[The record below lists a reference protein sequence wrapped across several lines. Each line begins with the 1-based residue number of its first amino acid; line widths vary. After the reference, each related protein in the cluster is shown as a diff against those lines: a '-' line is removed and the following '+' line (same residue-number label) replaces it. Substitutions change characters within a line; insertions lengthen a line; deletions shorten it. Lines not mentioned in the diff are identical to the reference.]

1 MDYHSL
7 TRKELQFL
15 CKKNKIRANMTN
27 FAMADTLSSLP
38 KVHGVEGN
46 RNFTPETPTLTSTS
60 RKSKATATKPLSY
73 LDNSEPMSSNG
84 DLARHTLSPLTN
96 LYPSDINIPKEVHVV
111 DHPHGTR
118 LAKRLKLSAQKVGGR
133 NDAINIEMLPGE
145 DKNEEMR
152 TKYEVN
158 DDVLP
163 YNEGNRIKVS
173 NEEQDEVGTGDVS
186 YIMVC
191 AESLKL
197 EEFTVHLNGDQD
209 AIIEETSSTSIMGG
223 VSGDKTGC
231 SLSGCSSEVSYAP
244 RVSAKKSLNI
254 TRTLVGC
261 TSDISSAPMV
271 SKPVK
276 VVCDLNETY
285 LMGEETMNIKDPNED
300 QNMESKDEPIQVNE
314 PSLTVE
320 KTEIFEASNLDDQK
334 SKLMCD
340 IELCNVKVTEAE
352 RENISNG
359 NDDISDAAEKL
370 SFSPSVTGLTANQIP
385 VYVATPT
392 RTTTSDDKVQE
403 TTPLISHTTSIM
415 GGVPRDKIGC
425 SLNGCSSKVSY
436 APRVSAKKSL
446 NTARTLVGC
455 TSDIFSAPML
465 SKSVKVV
472 CDLNETYLMSEE
484 TINIKDSN
492 EDEDMESKDQPGR
505 VNEPSLTVEKAEIL
519 EASNHDDEKSKL
531 MCDIELCNV
540 KVTEVEAKNSSSGND
555 DISDAAEKLSFS
567 PSATGLTANQI
578 PVYVATPT
586 RTTTLDDKVQGTTP
600 LISYTKKKEVTIP
613 IISAGKS
620 MNIARACVGCTSELS
635 SAPTISAEKSMN
647 NALVRCKTSLVGEET
662 ENIKVPNEQNMEI
675 MDQPIEIN
683 EVVGFK
689 SAHNLEVKFI
699 NEDELSNL
707 KGTEVE
713 TKYVDESFLMV
724 KKAENLEDSNVDDGK
739 IKFTC
744 EVGFCGVKVTEIE
757 EDSEE
762 DGPNVNNDI
771 SDVLEKFSLSPSAT
785 GPVVNPIP
793 VHVASPT
800 RATASENQVQE
811 TTPLNSF
818 ITKKAVTTPK
828 GSIEVLDDMRGINE
842 RGKCS
847 ASTSKVVTEL
857 EAELKHSK
865 GENSSQGK
873 LNSTSIRQLKRMIKL
888 THSENKN
895 ATVDQNKEIRPEEH
909 ENEGQNTLQRKVGFC
924 DVKVTEV
931 EEDSEEVG
939 FNVNNDISDVLEKF
953 SLSPSATGPV
963 VNPIPVHVANPTRA
977 TASED
982 QVQETTPLISFITKK
997 AVTTPKGSIK
1007 VSGDMR
1013 GINERGKCRASTSK
1027 VVTEF
1032 EAELKHSKGE
1042 NSSQGKLNFTSI
1054 RQLKK
1059 MIKLTHPENKNAI
1072 VDQNK
1077 EIRPEEHENK
1087 GQNTLQRKLK
1097 ATSLRQ
1103 LKKTVKQLIQSDNE
1117 NINVKLNKKVVPED
1131 NEDKDQNTAEREL
1144 KATSARQLIKMIK
1157 QRTQTTKTPLP
1168 SLILAE

>member
-46 RNFTPETPTLTSTS
+46 GNFTPETPLLTSTS
-60 RKSKATATKPLSY
+60 RKSKATATKPLSD
-73 LDNSEPMSSNG
+73 LADNNEPMSSNG

-96 LYPSDINIPKEVHVV
+96 LYRSDINIPKEVHVV

-133 NDAINIEMLPGE
+133 NDAINIEMSPGE
-145 DKNEEMR
+145 EKNEEMR

-158 DDVLP
+158 DDVLL
-163 YNEGNRIKVS
+163 YNEGNRVKVS
-173 NEEQDEVGTGDVS
+173 NEEQDEVGTEDVS

-197 EEFTVHLNGDQD
+197 EEFTAHLNGDQD
-209 AIIEETSSTSIMGG
+209 AIVEETSSTSIMGG
-223 VSGDKTGC
+223 VSRDKIGC
-231 SLSGCSSEVSYAP
+231 SLNGSSEVSYAP

-254 TRTLVGC
+254 ARTLVGC

-285 LMGEETMNIKDPNED
+285 LMGEETINIKDPND
-300 QNMESKDEPIQVNE
+300 QDMESKDEPIQVNE

-320 KTEIFEASNLDDQK
+320 KTEIFEASNLDD
-334 SKLMCD
+334 
-340 IELCNVKVTEAE
+340 
-352 RENISNG
+352 
-359 NDDISDAAEKL
+359 
-370 SFSPSVTGLTANQIP
+370 
-385 VYVATPT
+385 
-392 RTTTSDDKVQE
+392 
-403 TTPLISHTTSIM
+403 
-415 GGVPRDKIGC
+415 
-425 SLNGCSSKVSY
+425 
-436 APRVSAKKSL
+436 
-446 NTARTLVGC
+446 
-455 TSDIFSAPML
+455 
-465 SKSVKVV
+465 
-472 CDLNETYLMSEE
+472 
-484 TINIKDSN
+484 
-492 EDEDMESKDQPGR
+492 
-505 VNEPSLTVEKAEIL
+505 
-519 EASNHDDEKSKL
+519 EKSKL

-540 KVTEVEAKNSSSGND
+540 KVTEVESENSSSGND

-567 PSATGLTANQI
+567 PSATGLIAYQI

-586 RTTTLDDKVQGTTP
+586 RTTTSDDKVQGTTP

-620 MNIARACVGCTSELS
+620 MNIARAFVGCTSELS
-635 SAPTISAEKSMN
+635 SAEKSMN
-647 NALVRCKTSLVGEET
+647 NALVRSKTSLVGEET

-675 MDQPIEIN
+675 IDQPIEIN

-699 NEDELSNL
+699 DEDELSNL

-724 KKAENLEDSNVDDGK
+724 KEAENWEDSNVDDGK

-744 EVGFCGVKVTEIE
+744 EVGLCGVKVTEIE
-757 EDSEE
+757 KDSEE
-762 DGPNVNNDI
+762 DGSNVNNDI
-771 SDVLEKFSLSPSAT
+771 SDVLEKFSLSPPAT
-785 GPVVNPIP
+785 GPVLNPIP

-811 TTPLNSF
+811 TTPLISF
-818 ITKKAVTTPK
+818 ITKKAVTS
-828 GSIEVLDDMRGINE
+828 SIEVLDDMRGINE

-847 ASTSKVVTEL
+847 
-857 EAELKHSK
+857 
-865 GENSSQGK
+865 
-873 LNSTSIRQLKRMIKL
+873 
-888 THSENKN
+888 
-895 ATVDQNKEIRPEEH
+895 
-909 ENEGQNTLQRKVGFC
+909 
-924 DVKVTEV
+924 
-931 EEDSEEVG
+931 
-939 FNVNNDISDVLEKF
+939 
-953 SLSPSATGPV
+953 
-963 VNPIPVHVANPTRA
+963 
-977 TASED
+977 
-982 QVQETTPLISFITKK
+982 
-997 AVTTPKGSIK
+997 
-1007 VSGDMR
+1007 
-1013 GINERGKCRASTSK
+1013 ASTSK

-1059 MIKLTHPENKNAI
+1059 MIKLTHSENKNAI

-1131 NEDKDQNTAEREL
+1131 NENKDQNTAEREL
-1144 KATSARQLIKMIK
+1144 KATSARQLKKMIK
-1157 QRTQTTKTPLP
+1157 QRTQTTKTPLL

>member
-46 RNFTPETPTLTSTS
+46 GNFTPETPLLTSTS
-60 RKSKATATKPLSY
+60 RKSKATATKPLSD
-73 LDNSEPMSSNG
+73 LADNNEQMSSNG
-84 DLARHTLSPLTN
+84 DLTRHTLSPLTN
-96 LYPSDINIPKEVHVV
+96 LYRSDINIPKEVHVV
-111 DHPHGTR
+111 DHPHGTSLLR
-118 LAKRLKLSAQKVGGR
+118 VGGR
-133 NDAINIEMLPGE
+133 NDAINIEMSPGE
-145 DKNEEMR
+145 EKNEEMR

-158 DDVLP
+158 DDVLL
-163 YNEGNRIKVS
+163 YNEGNRVKVS
-173 NEEQDEVGTGDVS
+173 NEEQDEVGTEDVS

-197 EEFTVHLNGDQD
+197 EEFTAHLNGDQD
-209 AIIEETSSTSIMGG
+209 AIVEETSSTSIMGW
-223 VSGDKTGC
+223 VSRDKIGC
-231 SLSGCSSEVSYAP
+231 SLNGSSEVSYAP

-254 TRTLVGC
+254 ARTLVGC

-285 LMGEETMNIKDPNED
+285 LMGEETINIKDPND
-300 QNMESKDEPIQVNE
+300 QDMESKDEPIQVNE

-320 KTEIFEASNLDDQK
+320 KTEIFEASNLDDEK

-340 IELCNVKVTEAE
+340 IELCNVKVTEVEAE
-352 RENISNG
+352 NSSNG

-403 TTPLISHTTSIM
+403 TTPLISYTTSIM
-415 GGVPRDKIGC
+415 GGVSRDKIGC
-425 SLNGCSSKVSY
+425 SLNGCSSEVSY

-446 NTARTLVGC
+446 NTARTFVGC
-455 TSDIFSAPML
+455 TSDISSAPMV

-484 TINIKDSN
+484 TINIKDSK
-492 EDEDMESKDQPGR
+492 EDEDMESKDQPIR

-540 KVTEVEAKNSSSGND
+540 KVTEVESENSSSGND

-567 PSATGLTANQI
+567 PSATGLIANQI

-586 RTTTLDDKVQGTTP
+586 RTTTSDDKVQGTTP

-620 MNIARACVGCTSELS
+620 MNIARAFVGCTSELS
-635 SAPTISAEKSMN
+635 SAEKSMN
-647 NALVRCKTSLVGEET
+647 NALET

-675 MDQPIEIN
+675 IDQPIEIN

-699 NEDELSNL
+699 DEDELSNL

-724 KKAENLEDSNVDDGK
+724 KEAENLEDSNVDDGK

-744 EVGFCGVKVTEIE
+744 EVGLCVRRIV
-757 EDSEE
+757 S
-762 DGPNVNNDI
+762 NVNNGI
-771 SDVLEKFSLSPSAT
+771 SDVLEKFSLSPPAT

-800 RATASENQVQE
+800 RATVSENQVQE
-811 TTPLNSF
+811 TTPLISF
-818 ITKKAVTTPK
+818 ITKKAVTS
-828 GSIEVLDDMRGINE
+828 SIEVLDDMRGINE

-847 ASTSKVVTEL
+847 ASTSKVATEL

-931 EEDSEEVG
+931 EEDSEEDG
-939 FNVNNDISDVLEKF
+939 SNVNNDISDVLENF
-953 SLSPSATGPV
+953 SLPPSATGPV

-977 TASED
+977 TASKN
-982 QVQETTPLISFITKK
+982 QVQETTPLISFITRK
-997 AVTTPKGSIK
+997 AVTAPKGSIE
-1007 VSGDMR
+1007 VLDDMR
-1013 GINERGKCRASTSK
+1013 GINERGKCSASTSK

-1059 MIKLTHPENKNAI
+1059 MIKLTHSENKNAI

-1117 NINVKLNKKVVPED
+1117 NINN
-1131 NEDKDQNTAEREL
+1131 KDQNTAEREL
-1144 KATSARQLIKMIK
+1144 KATSARQLKKMIK